1 MDSYWQETSVDE
13 MWALEWIAGWRR
25 DRIEAPVNY
34 DKDGCRV
41 EEMQALCGVMIIMGI
56 QYLPQD
62 RLYWDKD
69 EFTGNIGIKKTFS
82 VNRFHKLLEYL
93 HISDRAS
100 EAQRNDPNY
109 DKLGKIHP
117 MLEIIQ
123 QRFLEHYMPGKEQ
136 LMRE

>member
-1 MDSYWQETSVDE
+1 MDSYWQETSVD
-13 MWALEWIAGWRR
+13 
-25 DRIEAPVNY
+25 
-34 DKDGCRV
+34 
-41 EEMQALCGVMIIMGI
+41 EMQALCGVMIIMGI

-100 EAQRNDPNY
+100 EAQKMIQTMISWERFIQC
-109 DKLGKIHP
+109 LKI
-117 MLEIIQ
+117 
-123 QRFLEHYMPGKEQ
+123 FSKGF
-136 LMRE
+136 